1 MLRGGYGLGTNCLE
15 EEGNGK
21 TEKKGRSDEVRI
33 WGRGV
38 PVTGDTMFVNLA
50 TALIRQA
57 LRSWCSRIAN
67 HGDQIVRL
75 EVVEQLDSVSE

>member
-1 MLRGGYGLGTNCLE
+1 MVRGGRGLGTNCLE

-21 TEKKGRSDEVRI
+21 KQQKTRDQRPDEVGI

-38 PVTGDTMFVNLA
+38 PVSGDAMYVNLA

-67 HGDQIVRL
+67 HGEQIVRL
-75 EVVEQLDSVSE
+75 KK